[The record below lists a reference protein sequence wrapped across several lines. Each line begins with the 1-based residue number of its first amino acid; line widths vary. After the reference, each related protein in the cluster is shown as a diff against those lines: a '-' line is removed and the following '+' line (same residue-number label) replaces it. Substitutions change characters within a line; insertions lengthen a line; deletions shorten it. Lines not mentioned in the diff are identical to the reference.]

1 MSWQNQ
7 QHRGSSAQRIR
18 KDASI
23 LKTMRNE
30 HDYSSFEEQNV
41 HDTNDR
47 TPLLSVRSSDDT
59 VTGYGKTHGLSSPNP
74 DKHHGHFSQLSF
86 SPSRSSRHKHS
97 PIDYGVPNSQAE
109 PYNVNNPPSIPSS
122 PKLGSGSGLND
133 VMLMGEEAYLDP
145 SDEIGRNKDEN
156 NNIDND
162 SDDKID
168 SSNTTL
174 HRNSSESRNYQV
186 GQQIEA
192 DVCFPPDTS
201 ETQKNKRST
210 QEKPSHRRRLETI
223 KDWPDISALEDWSQE
238 EKNQL
243 AMGSMRAK
251 RINEPVLVEGRLR
264 PQKLVWHRELED
276 DPYRW
281 TYFNE
286 ELESTI
292 HSQTISGLKQS
303 GLSFEELFIP
313 DPADP
318 SEEDTDK
325 ADNKKVHGLET
336 EIERR
341 GRENFKSYS
350 DGNLKEAA
358 TESGESER
366 AAFNANKMH
375 ASEGGLNTSKYS
387 SRPTFWLDVLSPTEP
402 EMRVLQRTFGI
413 HGLTVEDIMLQEAR
427 EKVELFRNYYFVSYR
442 SFEQDSSSEHYME
455 PVNIYV
461 IVFREGVLSVSLT

>member
-1 MSWQNQ
+1 
-7 QHRGSSAQRIR
+7 
-18 KDASI
+18 
-23 LKTMRNE
+23 MRNE
-30 HDYSSFEEQNV
+30 QDYPSFEEQ
-41 HDTNDR
+41 HDHDANDR
-47 TPLLSVRSSDDT
+47 TPLLPFRSSDDI
-59 VTGYGKTHGLSSPNP
+59 VTPHGKRHGLSSPTF
-74 DKHHGHFSQLSF
+74 DKHHSHLGQLSF
-86 SPSRSSRHKHS
+86 SPSRSSRRKHS
-97 PIDYGVPNSQAE
+97 PIGYDVPNPQAE
-109 PYNVNNPPSIPSS
+109 PYDVNNPPSIPSS
-122 PKLGSGSGLND
+122 PKLGTGSGLND
-133 VMLMGEEAYLDP
+133 VMLMGEEAYLEP
-145 SDEIGRNKDEN
+145 SDEIRRNKDEDDN
-156 NNIDND
+156 VDSDND
-162 SDDKID
+162 DKLD
-168 SSNTTL
+168 SSDATL
-174 HRNSSESRNYQV
+174 NRTSSESRSYQV

-210 QEKPSHRRRLETI
+210 QEKPSHRRRPDII

-238 EKNQL
+238 ETTQL

-264 PQKLVWHRELED
+264 PQKVVWHRELED

-303 GLSFEELFIP
+303 GLNFEELFIP

-318 SEEDTDK
+318 SEEDINK
-325 ADNKKVHGLET
+325 ADSTKAHGLGTET
-336 EIERR
+336 ERR
-341 GRENFKSYS
+341 GREDFKSYS
-350 DGNLKEAA
+350 DTNLKQAT
-358 TESGESER
+358 TESIESER
-366 AAFNANKMH
+366 VIFHANKMH
-375 ASEGGLNTSKYS
+375 ASEGGLNMSKYS

-413 HGLTVEDIMLQEAR
+413 HGLTIEDIMLQEAR

-461 IVFREGVLSVSLT
+461 VVFREGVLSVSSMWSLCTN

>member
-1 MSWQNQ
+1 
-7 QHRGSSAQRIR
+7 
-18 KDASI
+18 
-23 LKTMRNE
+23 MRSE
-30 HDYSSFEEQNV
+30 HDYPSFEEQNG

-47 TPLLSVRSSDDT
+47 TPLLSLRSSDDT
-59 VTGYGKTHGLSSPNP
+59 VTAYGRIHGLSSPNP
-74 DKHHGHFSQLSF
+74 DKHHSHFSQLSF
-86 SPSRSSRHKHS
+86 SPSRSSRRRHS
-97 PIDYGVPNSQAE
+97 PIGYGVSNTQAE
-109 PYNVNNPPSIPSS
+109 PYDVNNPPSIPSS
-122 PKLGSGSGLND
+122 PKLGTGSGLND

-145 SDEIGRNKDEN
+145 SDEVGGNKDEEN
-156 NNIDND
+156 SIDDDND
-162 SDDKID
+162 NKLD
-168 SSNTTL
+168 SSDTTL
-174 HRNSSESRNYQV
+174 NRNSSESRGYQV
-186 GQQIEA
+186 GPQAKA
-192 DVCFPPDTS
+192 DVCLPPDTS
-201 ETQKNKRST
+201 ETQKNNHST
-210 QEKPSHRRRLETI
+210 QEKPSHRRRPEII
-223 KDWPDISALEDWSQE
+223 KNWPDISALEDWSQE
-238 EKNQL
+238 ETAQL

-264 PQKLVWHRELED
+264 PQKMVWHRELED

-318 SEEDTDK
+318 SEEDIDK
-325 ADNKKVHGLET
+325 QDSRKAQGSRNEAEG
-336 EIERR
+336 R

-358 TESGESER
+358 SESIKSER
-366 AAFNANKMH
+366 APFHTNKML
-375 ASEGGLNTSKYS
+375 ASEGGLNMSKYT
-387 SRPTFWLDVLSPTEP
+387 SRPTFWLDVLTPTEP

-413 HGLTVEDIMLQEAR
+413 HGLTIEDIMLQEAR

-461 IVFREGVLSVSLT
+461 IVFREGVLSVSLI